1 MPSAG
6 SGAHAPP
13 EDSARPRIR
22 VMTVDDHPIYRDG
35 LASLIGLYDDLELV
49 AEAGDGAVAVE
60 LFRAHRPDVT
70 LMDLSMPGVSGAEAI
85 DAITTEFP
93 GARIIALTTYEGDA
107 DIRRAL
113 AAGARGY
120 LIKSVVRMELAD
132 AIRAVHGG
140 HQAIPAAVAHRLAQS
155 TRHVELTDREVE
167 VLRLLAKGLRNKD
180 VARAIGRT
188 EATVK
193 AHVLHIL
200 QKLEVADRTEAV
212 TVALQR
218 GIIHLD

>member
-1 MPSAG
+1 
-6 SGAHAPP
+6 
-13 EDSARPRIR
+13 
-22 VMTVDDHPIYRDG
+22 
-35 LASLIGLYDDLELV
+35 
-49 AEAGDGAVAVE
+49 
-60 LFRAHRPDVT
+60 
-70 LMDLSMPGVSGAEAI
+70 
-85 DAITTEFP
+85 
-93 GARIIALTTYEGDA
+93 
-107 DIRRAL
+107 
-113 AAGARGY
+113 
-120 LIKSVVRMELAD
+120 
-132 AIRAVHGG
+132 
-140 HQAIPAAVAHRLAQS
+140 
-155 TRHVELTDREVE
+155 VE